1 MKELDLS
8 GIGEKISKIRK
19 EKGLTLKDMVEYTG
33 LSAGYLSNLETGK
46 TSPTLE
52 NLHMVTSSLGI
63 DLIELLTSEGRK
75 KQVLRAEEVRIHRYE
90 NYNMEVRLIDFGYDA
105 QIYEVLTIWP
115 GEIRLG
121 PLSRHLY
128 SETCTV
134 LEGEL
139 SLELEE
145 KIYKL
150 HKFDSVYIP
159 EKTAHRIWNDSD
171 EKVVTYWVY
180 QKK

>member
-90 NYNMEVRLIDFGYDA
+90 DYNMEVRLIDFGYDA